1 MPCIRFC
8 NRLPARPVKAKPLA
22 GRSLFL
28 LLLLAATVIIC
39 PADSRAEM
47 ISGTVLSLDREE
59 HQVVLE
65 VQRDDGETGEVMIQT
80 DSPLP
85 PCAEPGATMR
95 AWGSYDNDTGQTF
108 VAHDL
113 RGAGRRFG
121 RDPTGVR
128 SRLHKYHRSGGSSST
143 RTGGSR
149 RPGSRRH
156 RRSR

>member
-1 MPCIRFC
+1 MPCIKYC
-8 NRLPARPVKAKPLA
+8 NRLPVRAIKTKCRA
-22 GRSLFL
+22 GLDLFFL
-28 LLLLAATVIIC
+28 LVLAATVSIC
-39 PADSRAEM
+39 PADSRSEM

-59 HQVVLE
+59 HKVVLA
-65 VQRDDGETGEVMIQT
+65 VPTDAGGTGEVIIRT
-80 DSPLP
+80 DAPLP

-95 AWGSYDNDTGQTF
+95 AWGSYDDTKESF

-113 RGAGRRFG
+113 RGPGRRLG

-143 RTGGSR
+143 RRGGSR
-149 RPGSRRH
+149 RSGSRRH

>member
-1 MPCIRFC
+1 MPCTRFC
-8 NRLPARPVKAKPLA
+8 NRLPIRAVKTKSLA
-22 GRSLFL
+22 GLDLFCL
-28 LLLLAATVIIC
+28 LVLAATVIFC
-39 PADSRAEM
+39 PADSWSEM

-59 HQVVLE
+59 HTVVLE
-65 VQRDDGETGEVMIQT
+65 VPTDAGGTGEVIIRT
-80 DSPLP
+80 DAPLP

-95 AWGSYDNDTGQTF
+95 AWGSYDDTKESF

-113 RGAGRRFG
+113 RGPGRHLG

-143 RTGGSR
+143 RRGGSR
-149 RPGSRRH
+149 RSGSRRH